1 MQAAATEKWGVL
13 PFTVPGV
20 IFMEQEKI
28 LEARGVWRVFEGTK
42 TPVEVLKGL
51 DLSVSAGEVIVVI
64 GASGAGKS
72 TLLHILGTLD
82 APDKGSVAIRG
93 VDPRK
98 CSPREL
104 DLLRNRDL
112 GFVFQFH
119 YLLPEFTALENV
131 MMPAVIGGRDRE
143 AAEARAQML
152 LREVGLEARM
162 YHRPAELSGGEQQR
176 VAVARALV
184 NEPSI
189 VLADEP
195 SGNLDDRASE
205 SLHNLVYA
213 LSRSKGQTF
222 VIVTHKR
229 ELLEKADRGF
239 VLAEGTLHPIG
250 KGGYA
255 VPVL

>member
-1 MQAAATEKWGVL
+1 
-13 PFTVPGV
+13 
-20 IFMEQEKI
+20 MEQEKI
-28 LEARGVWRVFEGTK
+28 LEAQGVWRVFEGTK
-42 TPVEVLKGL
+42 TPIEVLKGL
-51 DLSVSAGEVIVVI
+51 DLSVSAGEVVVVI

-82 APDKGSVAIRG
+82 VPDKGSVLIRG

-104 DLLRNRDL
+104 DLLRNRDI

-119 YLLPEFTALENV
+119 YLLPEFSALENV

-143 AAEARAQML
+143 EAEARSLVL
-152 LREVGLEARM
+152 LREVGLEARLH
-162 YHRPAELSGGEQQR
+162 HRPAELSGGEQQR

-205 SLHNLVYA
+205 NLHALVHA
-213 LSRSKGQTF
+213 LSRSKRQTF
-222 VIVTHKR
+222 IIVTHKR
-229 ELLEKADRGF
+229 ELLGKADRGF
-239 VLAEGTLHPIG
+239 VLAGGTLHPIE
-250 KGGYA
+250 KGEYA

>member
-1 MQAAATEKWGVL
+1 
-13 PFTVPGV
+13 
-20 IFMEQEKI
+20 MERETI
-28 LEARGVWRVFEGTK
+28 LEAQRVWRVFEGTK
-42 TPVEVLKGL
+42 GPIEVLRGL
-51 DLSVSAGEVIVVI
+51 DLTVSAGEVVVVI

-82 APDKGSVAIRG
+82 VPDRGTVLIRG
-93 VDPRK
+93 VDPQR

-104 DLLRNRDL
+104 NLLRNRDI

-119 YLLPEFTALENV
+119 YLLPEFNALENV
-131 MMPAVIGGRDRE
+131 MMPAVIGGRDRGE
-143 AAEARAQML
+143 AQQRALKL
-152 LREVGLEARM
+152 LVDVGLEERL

-176 VAVARALV
+176 VAVARSLI

-195 SGNLDDRASE
+195 SGNLDERSSE
-205 SLHNLVYA
+205 SLHALVHT
-213 LSRSKGQTF
+213 LSRSKGRTF
-222 VIVTHKR
+222 IIVTHKR

-239 VLAEGTLHPIG
+239 VLEGGTLRLIG
-250 KGGYA
+250 KGSDA